1 MIIRQLICMLI
12 LLLICQISA
21 LTDNAFSTV
30 VVDDASDDG
39 RSMDKDTPVAI
50 ADEDDAGGD
59 RGRCD
64 EDGLEWNGEEV

>member
-1 MIIRQLICMLI
+1 MIIWLLICMLI

-50 ADEDDAGGD
+50 ADEDDTGRD
-59 RGRCD
+59 RGRRD